1 MRPTRIRE
9 IKMKKTLLVVSA
21 LSVALASQAQI
32 LKPKSELVGIGDP
45 APVMFTCDGKGRMYN
60 YLDTDEK
67 RVKIYDENLD
77 VEKEFDLVLPN
88 METYAVTKY
97 REPLWKNMS
106 QFDKVVD
113 HTVYPDVNHA
123 VYPTAVENMT
133 VDLIRDDMNFL
144 CRNIYNGE
152 PLFGKEAVITETSR
166 TATSVSFDISVN
178 KDSLELSWDYNGK
191 LTGHYYIG
199 QITYSL
205 VDSLALSGDRQQC
218 GKYSGTLKYYGSS
231 LTGAWKEAPEK
242 SDVRSFDVSALVLRY
257 YDMTSPYECSNFYIT
272 QNLFNADKAYEYV
285 VPICQQSVE
294 RTNETDRDGDGEVDQ
309 IVTWYDYACPGFKI
323 MQDNGNVVATVM
335 FDEGYILNRYDRH
348 LSFVHFEN
356 KNYIVAEVMKTGSDD
371 KTESASI
378 FYAIT
383 PGDAASI
390 KAVRTERTGLKATPE
405 LARKNEMVVVDFRGI
420 ENAKLLSV
428 VNGNGQTVMQTP
440 VANGQT
446 SYRLN
451 TSNLPAGL
459 YVVKVDNGKRMT
471 ESCKIVV
478 R

>member
-32 LKPKSELVGIGDP
+32 LKPKSVLGGMSV
-45 APVMFTCDGKGRMYN
+45 PVPVPGMFTCDGKSRMSN
-60 YLDTDEK
+60 YLDFDEK
-67 RVKIYDENLD
+67 NVKVYNEDLE

-88 METYAVTKY
+88 AQTYAVTKY
-97 REPLWKNMS
+97 RELLWKNMP
-106 QFDKVVD
+106 QFDTVLDYAVD
-113 HTVYPDVNHA
+113 PIAIENV
-123 VYPTAVENMT
+123 TADFIRNMS
-133 VDLIRDDMNFL
+133 F
-144 CRNIYNGE
+144 
-152 PLFGKEAVITETSR
+152 FGKASIITETSR
-166 TATSVSFDISVN
+166 TSTSVSFDIGVN
-178 KDSLELSWDYNGK
+178 KDSLECTMEYDGLR
-191 LTGHYYIG
+191 GHYYIG
-199 QITYSL
+199 KITYTLGDTL
-205 VDSLALSGDRQQC
+205 VSSGDRVPC
-218 GKYSGTLKYYGSS
+218 GKYSGTLKYYGPS

-242 SDVRSFDVSALVLRY
+242 SNEQSFEKQPLRMYY
-257 YDMTSPYECSNFYIT
+257 YDMASPYDDGRFLIT

-285 VPICQQSVE
+285 VPICQQSVK
-294 RTNETDRDGDGEVDQ
+294 RTDETDLDGDGEVDQ
-309 IVTWYDYACPGFKI
+309 IVTWYGCTYPGFKI
-323 MQDNGNVVATVM
+323 MQDNGNVIATIM
-335 FDEGYILNRYDRH
+335 LDEGYSLDTYDSD
-348 LSFVHFEN
+348 LIFVHFEN
-356 KNYIVAEVMKTGSDD
+356 KNYLVAGVEKSGSDG
-371 KTESASI
+371 KTERASI

-390 KAVRTERTGLKATPE
+390 KAVRTERTGVKATPE
-405 LARKNEMVVVDFRGI
+405 FARKSEMVVVDFRGI

>member
-1 MRPTRIRE
+1 LRPTRIRE

-32 LKPKSELVGIGDP
+32 LKPESVLGDMRV
-45 APVMFTCDGKGRMYN
+45 PVPVPGMFTCDGKSRMSN
-60 YLDTDEK
+60 YLDHNEK
-67 RVKIYDENLD
+67 NVKVYNEDLE

-88 METYAVTKY
+88 AQSYAVTKY
-97 REPLWKNMS
+97 RELLWKNMP

-113 HTVYPDVNHA
+113 YA
-123 VYPTAVENMT
+123 VDPIAIEKVT
-133 VDLIRDDMNFL
+133 VDLIRDMTEFDEYYGGSL
-144 CRNIYNGE
+144 R
-152 PLFGKEAVITETSR
+152 LFGKEAVITETSR

-178 KDSLELSWDYNGK
+178 KDSLEVSKDYGSGK
-191 LTGHYYIG
+191 LKGHYYIG
-199 QITYSL
+199 QITYTL
-205 VDSLALSGDRQQC
+205 VDSLTLSGDRQQC
-218 GKYSGTLKYYGSS
+218 GKYSGTLKYYGPS
-231 LTGAWKEAPEK
+231 LTGAWKEDPEK
-242 SDVRSFDVSALVLRY
+242 SDERSFEIRPISLYY
-257 YDMTSPYECSNFYIT
+257 YDMASLYDDGHFLIT

-285 VPICQQSVE
+285 VPICQLSVE
-294 RTNETDRDGDGEVDQ
+294 RTTETDSDGDGEPDQ
-309 IVTWYDYACPGFKI
+309 IVTWYGCTYPGFKI
-323 MQDNGNVVATVM
+323 MQDNGNVVATIM
-335 FDEGYILNRYDRH
+335 LDEGYSLNTYD
-348 LSFVHFEN
+348 SDFTFVHFEN
-356 KNYIVAEVMKTGSDD
+356 KNYIVANVQKAGNDG
-371 KTESASI
+371 KTEYASV

-405 LARKNEMVVVDFRGI
+405 FARKNEMVVVDFRGI

-440 VANGQT
+440 VANGQA

>member
-1 MRPTRIRE
+1 
-9 IKMKKTLLVVSA
+9 MKKTLLVVSA

-32 LKPKSELVGIGDP
+32 LKPESVLGNMG
-45 APVMFTCDGKGRMYN
+45 APVPVPGMFTCDGKSRMSN
-60 YLDTDEK
+60 YLDHGEK
-67 RVKIYDENLD
+67 KVKVYNENLD

-88 METYAVTKY
+88 AQSYAVTKS
-97 REPLWKNMS
+97 RELLWKNMPQS
-106 QFDKVVD
+106 DRVVD
-113 HTVYPDVNHA
+113 YVVNPIA
-123 VYPTAVENMT
+123 IEKVTA
-133 VDLIRDDMNFL
+133 DLIRDEMTELNE
-144 CRNIYNGE
+144 YYE
-152 PLFGKEAVITETSR
+152 PRKMFGKEAVITETSR
-166 TATSVSFDISVN
+166 TATAVSFEISVN
-178 KDSLELSWDYNGK
+178 KDSLEVSKDYNGK

-205 VDSLALSGDRQQC
+205 VDSLTLSGDRQQC
-218 GKYSGTLKYYGSS
+218 GKYSGTLKYYGPS
-231 LTGAWKEAPEK
+231 LTGAWKEDPEESNK
-242 SDVRSFDVSALVLRY
+242 YSFEIRPLNLYY
-257 YDMTSPYECSNFYIT
+257 YDMTSSYDDGSFLIT

-285 VPICQQSVE
+285 VPICQLVVE
-294 RTNETDRDGDGEVDQ
+294 RTTETDRDGDGEPDQ
-309 IVTWYDYACPGFKI
+309 IVTWYGRTYPGFKI
-323 MQDNGNVVATVM
+323 MQDNGNVLATIM
-335 FDEGYILNRYDRH
+335 LDEGYSLNTYESDFT
-348 LSFVHFEN
+348 FVHFEN
-356 KNYIVAEVMKTGSDD
+356 KNYIVANVQKTGSDGE
-371 KTESASI
+371 TEYASI

-405 LARKNEMVVVDFRGI
+405 FARKNEMVVVDFRGI

>member
-32 LKPKSELVGIGDP
+32 LKPKSGLGGVGV
-45 APVMFTCDGKGRMYN
+45 PVPGMFTCDGKSRMSN
-60 YLDTDEK
+60 YLDYDEK
-67 RVKIYDENLD
+67 SVKIYDENLD

-88 METYAVTKY
+88 METYSVTKY
-97 REPLWKNMS
+97 RELLWKNMP
-106 QFDKVVD
+106 QFDKLVD
-113 HTVYPDVNHA
+113 FVIDPIAIERV
-123 VYPTAVENMT
+123 TA
-133 VDLIRDDMNFL
+133 DQIRDLRTNDGYYVL
-144 CRNIYNGE
+144 
-152 PLFGKEAVITETSR
+152 LGKEAVITETSR

-178 KDSLELSWDYNGK
+178 KDSLELSTDYNGK

-199 QITYSL
+199 KITYSL
-205 VDSLALSGDRQQC
+205 VDTLLLNGDRQQC
-218 GKYSGTLKYYGSS
+218 GKYSGTLKYYGAS

-242 SDVRSFDVSALVLRY
+242 GDVRRYNVEALNLY
-257 YDMTSPYECSNFYIT
+257 YCDMLSPYDDSHFLIT

-285 VPICQQSVE
+285 APICQQSVE
-294 RTNETDRDGDGEVDQ
+294 RTNETDLDGDGEVDQ
-309 IVTWYDYACPGFKI
+309 IVTWYGCTYPGFKI

-335 FDEGYILNRYDRH
+335 FDDGYILNRYNRYLD
-348 LSFVHFEN
+348 FVHFEN
-356 KNYIVAEVMKTGSDD
+356 KNYIVAGVEKTVGDG
-371 KTESASI
+371 KTENASI
-378 FYAIT
+378 FYAIA

-405 LARKNEMVVVDFRGI
+405 FARKNEMVVVDFSTI

>member
-32 LKPKSELVGIGDP
+32 LKPKSVLGDMSE
-45 APVMFTCDGKGRMYN
+45 PVAVPGMFTCDGRSRMSN
-60 YLDTDEK
+60 YLDYDEK
-67 RVKIYDENLD
+67 NVKVYNEDLE

-88 METYAVTKY
+88 AETYAITKY
-97 REPLWKNMS
+97 RELLWKNMP

-113 HTVYPDVNHA
+113 YAGAPIAIEKV
-123 VYPTAVENMT
+123 T
-133 VDLIRDDMNFL
+133 VDLIRDLAELNE
-144 CRNIYNGE
+144 YYE
-152 PLFGKEAVITETSR
+152 PRKIFGKEAVITETSR

-178 KDSLELSWDYNGK
+178 KDSLEVSKDYNGK

-205 VDSLALSGDRQQC
+205 VDSLTLSGDRQQC
-218 GKYSGTLKYYGSS
+218 GKYSGTLKYYGPS
-231 LTGAWKEAPEK
+231 LTGAWKEDPEK
-242 SDVRSFDVSALVLRY
+242 SNEQSFEIRPLKLYY
-257 YDMTSPYECSNFYIT
+257 YDMTSSYDYGSFLIT

-285 VPICQQSVE
+285 VPICQLSVE
-294 RTNETDRDGDGEVDQ
+294 RTTETDSDGDGEPDL
-309 IVTWYDYACPGFKI
+309 IVTWYGRTYPGFKI
-323 MQDNGNVVATVM
+323 MQDNGNVLATIM
-335 FDEGYILNRYDRH
+335 LDEGYSLNTYESDFT
-348 LSFVHFEN
+348 FVHFEN
-356 KNYIVAEVMKTGSDD
+356 KNYIVANVQKAGSDGE
-371 KTESASI
+371 TEYASI
-378 FYAIT
+378 FYAIA

-405 LARKNEMVVVDFRGI
+405 FARKNEMVVVDFSTI

>member
-32 LKPKSELVGIGDP
+32 LKPESVLGGGMIT
-45 APVMFTCDGKGRMYN
+45 PVPVPGMFTCDGKSRMSN
-60 YLDTDEK
+60 YLDYNEK
-67 RVKIYDENLD
+67 NVKVYNEDLE

-88 METYAVTKY
+88 AQTYAVTKY
-97 REPLWKNMS
+97 RELLWKNMP
-106 QFDKVVD
+106 QFDRVVD
-113 HTVYPDVNHA
+113 YEFNPNAIENV
-123 VYPTAVENMT
+123 TA
-133 VDLIRDDMNFL
+133 DRIRNDMNYL
-144 CRNIYNGE
+144 YGYSGN

-178 KDSLELSWDYNGK
+178 KDSLEVSKDYNGK

-205 VDSLALSGDRQQC
+205 VNSDSLRQQC
-218 GKYSGTLKYYGSS
+218 GKYSGTLKYYGPS

-242 SDVRSFDVSALVLRY
+242 SGEQSFEIRLLKMCY
-257 YDMTSPYECSNFYIT
+257 YDMASLFDESDFLIT

-294 RTNETDRDGDGEVDQ
+294 RTDETDIDGDGEVDQ
-309 IVTWYDYACPGFKI
+309 IVTRYGCAYPGFKI
-323 MQDNGNVVATVM
+323 IQDNGNVLATIM
-335 FDEGYILNRYDRH
+335 FDEGYRFDSYLIGGGQA
-348 LSFVHFEN
+348 LSLVHFEN
-356 KNYIVAEVMKTGSDD
+356 KNYIVANVEKAGSNGE
-371 KTESASI
+371 TERACI

-383 PGDAASI
+383 PGDASSI
-390 KAVRTERTGLKATPE
+390 KAVRTERTGVKATPE
-405 LARKNEMVVVDFRGI
+405 FARKSEMVVVDFRGI

-428 VNGNGQTVMQTP
+428 VNGNGQTVMQAP

>member
-1 MRPTRIRE
+1 MRQTRIRE

-32 LKPKSELVGIGDP
+32 LKPESVLGDMRV
-45 APVMFTCDGKGRMYN
+45 PVPVPGMFTCDGKSRMSN
-60 YLDTDEK
+60 YLDHNEK
-67 RVKIYDENLD
+67 NVKVYNEDLE

-88 METYAVTKY
+88 AQSYAVTKY
-97 REPLWKNMS
+97 RELFRKNMP

-113 HTVYPDVNHA
+113 YA
-123 VYPTAVENMT
+123 VDPIAIEKVT
-133 VDLIRDDMNFL
+133 VDLIRDMTEFDEYYGGSL
-144 CRNIYNGE
+144 R
-152 PLFGKEAVITETSR
+152 LFGKEAVITETSR

-178 KDSLELSWDYNGK
+178 KDSLEVSKDYGSGK
-191 LTGHYYIG
+191 LKGHYYIG
-199 QITYSL
+199 QITYTL
-205 VDSLALSGDRQQC
+205 VDSLTLSGDRQQC
-218 GKYSGTLKYYGSS
+218 GKYSGTLKYYGPS
-231 LTGAWKEAPEK
+231 LTGAWKEDPEK
-242 SDVRSFDVSALVLRY
+242 SDERSFEIRPISLYY
-257 YDMTSPYECSNFYIT
+257 YDMASLYDDGHFLIT

-285 VPICQQSVE
+285 VPICQLSVE
-294 RTNETDRDGDGEVDQ
+294 RTTETDSDGDGEPDQ
-309 IVTWYDYACPGFKI
+309 IVTWYGCTYPGFKI
-323 MQDNGNVVATVM
+323 MQDNGNVVATIM
-335 FDEGYILNRYDRH
+335 LDEGYSLNTYD
-348 LSFVHFEN
+348 SDFTFVHFEN
-356 KNYIVAEVMKTGSDD
+356 KNYIVANVQKAGNDG
-371 KTESASI
+371 KTEFASV

-405 LARKNEMVVVDFRGI
+405 FARKNEMVVVDFRGI

>member
-1 MRPTRIRE
+1 
-9 IKMKKTLLVVSA
+9 MKKTLLVVSA
-21 LSVALASQAQI
+21 LSVALTSQAQI
-32 LKPKSELVGIGDP
+32 LKPESVLGDMRV
-45 APVMFTCDGKGRMYN
+45 PVPVPGMFTCDGKSRMSN
-60 YLDTDEK
+60 YLDHNEK
-67 RVKIYDENLD
+67 NVKVYNEDLE

-88 METYAVTKY
+88 AQSYAVTKY
-97 REPLWKNMS
+97 RELLWKNMP
-106 QFDKVVD
+106 QFDMVVD
-113 HTVYPDVNHA
+113 YA
-123 VYPTAVENMT
+123 VDPVAIENVTA
-133 VDLIRDDMNFL
+133 DQIRDEMNYRYEYENPAGL
-144 CRNIYNGE
+144 RR
-152 PLFGKEAVITETSR
+152 LFGKEAVITETSR

-178 KDSLELSWDYNGK
+178 KDSLVLSTDYNGK
-191 LTGHYYIG
+191 LTGRYYIG
-199 QITYSL
+199 KITYSL
-205 VDSLALSGDRQQC
+205 GDSLMSSGVRVPC
-218 GKYSGTLKYYGSS
+218 GKYSGILKYYGPS
-231 LTGAWKEAPEK
+231 LTGAWKEDPEK
-242 SDVRSFDVSALVLRY
+242 SDERSFEIRPINLYY
-257 YDMTSPYECSNFYIT
+257 YDMASLYDDGHFLIT

-285 VPICQQSVE
+285 VPICQQSVV
-294 RTNETDRDGDGEVDQ
+294 RTEETDLDDDGEADQ
-309 IVTWYDYACPGFKI
+309 MTTWYGCDYPGFKI
-323 MQDNGNVVATVM
+323 MQDNGNVVATIM
-335 FDEGYILNRYDRH
+335 LDEGYSLNTYD
-348 LSFVHFEN
+348 SDFTFVHFEN
-356 KNYIVAEVMKTGSDD
+356 KNYIVANVQKTGSNGE
-371 KTESASI
+371 TEFASI

-405 LARKNEMVVVDFRGI
+405 FARKNEMVVVDFSTI

>member
-32 LKPKSELVGIGDP
+32 LKPKPVLGDMIERVAVP
-45 APVMFTCDGKGRMYN
+45 GMFTCDGKSRMSN
-60 YLDTDEK
+60 YLDYNEK
-67 RVKIYDENLD
+67 NVKVYNEDLE

-88 METYAVTKY
+88 AEAYAITKY
-97 REPLWKNMS
+97 RELLWKNMP

-113 HTVYPDVNHA
+113 YADDPIAIERV
-123 VYPTAVENMT
+123 TA
-133 VDLIRDDMNFL
+133 DQIRDLRTNDGYYVL
-144 CRNIYNGE
+144 
-152 PLFGKEAVITETSR
+152 LGKEAVITETSR

-178 KDSLELSWDYNGK
+178 KDSLELSTDYNGK

-199 QITYSL
+199 KITYSL
-205 VDSLALSGDRQQC
+205 VDTLLLNGDRQQC
-218 GKYSGTLKYYGSS
+218 GKYSGTLKYYGAS

-242 SDVRSFDVSALVLRY
+242 GDVKRYNVEALNLY
-257 YDMTSPYECSNFYIT
+257 YCDMLSPYDDSHFLIT

-285 VPICQQSVE
+285 APICQQSVE
-294 RTNETDRDGDGEVDQ
+294 RTNETDLDGDGEVDQ
-309 IVTWYDYACPGFKI
+309 IVTWYGCTYPGFKI

-335 FDEGYILNRYDRH
+335 FDDGYILNRYNRYLD
-348 LSFVHFEN
+348 FVHFEN
-356 KNYIVAEVMKTGSDD
+356 KNYIVAGVEKTVGDG
-371 KTESASI
+371 KTENASI
-378 FYAIT
+378 FYAIA

-405 LARKNEMVVVDFRGI
+405 FARKNEMVVVDFSTI

>member
-1 MRPTRIRE
+1 
-9 IKMKKTLLVVSA
+9 MKKTLLVVSA

-32 LKPKSELVGIGDP
+32 LKPESVLGDMRV
-45 APVMFTCDGKGRMYN
+45 PVPVPGMFTCDGKSRMSN
-60 YLDTDEK
+60 YLDHNEK
-67 RVKIYDENLD
+67 NVKVYNEDLE

-88 METYAVTKY
+88 AQSYAVTKY
-97 REPLWKNMS
+97 RELLWKNMP

-113 HTVYPDVNHA
+113 YAGAPIAIEKV
-123 VYPTAVENMT
+123 T
-133 VDLIRDDMNFL
+133 VDLIRDLAELNE
-144 CRNIYNGE
+144 YYE
-152 PLFGKEAVITETSR
+152 PRKIFGKEAVITETSR

-178 KDSLELSWDYNGK
+178 KDSLEVSKDYNGK

-205 VDSLALSGDRQQC
+205 VDSLTLSGDRQQC
-218 GKYSGTLKYYGSS
+218 GKYSGTLKYYGPS
-231 LTGAWKEAPEK
+231 LTGAWKEDPEK
-242 SDVRSFDVSALVLRY
+242 SNEQSFEIRPLKLYY
-257 YDMTSPYECSNFYIT
+257 YDMTSSYDYGSFLIT

-285 VPICQQSVE
+285 VPICQLSVE
-294 RTNETDRDGDGEVDQ
+294 RTTETDSDGDGEPDL
-309 IVTWYDYACPGFKI
+309 IVTWYGRTYPGFKI
-323 MQDNGNVVATVM
+323 MQDNGNVLATIM
-335 FDEGYILNRYDRH
+335 LDEGYSLNTYESDFT
-348 LSFVHFEN
+348 FVHFEN
-356 KNYIVAEVMKTGSDD
+356 KNYIVANVQKAGSDGE
-371 KTESASI
+371 TEYASI

-405 LARKNEMVVVDFRGI
+405 FARKNEMVVVDFSTI

>member
-45 APVMFTCDGKGRMYN
+45 APVPGMFTCDGKSRMSN
-60 YLDTDEK
+60 YLDFGEK
-67 RVKIYDENLD
+67 NVRVYNEDLE

-88 METYAVTKY
+88 VERYSVTKY
-97 REPLWKNMS
+97 RELLWKNMP
-106 QFDKVVD
+106 QFDRVVD
-113 HTVYPDVNHA
+113 YYDFNPIENV
-123 VYPTAVENMT
+123 TA
-133 VDLIRDDMNFL
+133 DLIRDGVSYFYGD
-144 CRNIYNGE
+144 
-152 PLFGKEAVITETSR
+152 FGKETVITETSR

-178 KDSLELSWDYNGK
+178 KDLLEVSKDYNGK
-191 LTGHYYIG
+191 LIDHYYIG

-205 VDSLALSGDRQQC
+205 VDSLTF
-218 GKYSGTLKYYGSS
+218 KYSGTLKYYGPS

-242 SDVRSFDVSALVLRY
+242 NNVQSYDVSALDLY
-257 YDMTSPYECSNFYIT
+257 YSDMVSLCDENYFLIT

-294 RTNETDRDGDGEVDQ
+294 RTDEIDSDGDGEVDQ
-309 IVTWYDYACPGFKI
+309 IVTWYGYACPGFKI
-323 MQDNGNVVATVM
+323 MQDNGNVLATIM
-335 FDEGYILNRYDRH
+335 FDEGYRFDSYSIGGGYRV
-348 LSFVHFEN
+348 LSLVHFEN
-356 KNYIVAEVMKTGSDD
+356 KNYIVANVEKTGSDG
-371 KTESASI
+371 KTERASI

-390 KAVRTERTGLKATPE
+390 KAVRTERTGVKATPE
-405 LARKNEMVVVDFRGI
+405 FARKSEMVVVDFRGI

-428 VNGNGQTVMQTP
+428 VNGNGQTVMQAP

>member
-32 LKPKSELVGIGDP
+32 LKPKSELGDMRS
-45 APVMFTCDGKGRMYN
+45 PVPVPGMFTCDGKSRMSK
-60 YLDTDEK
+60 YLGHDEK
-67 RVKIYDENLD
+67 SVKIYDENLD

-88 METYAVTKY
+88 VETYAVTKY
-97 REPLWKNMS
+97 REPLWKNMP

-113 HTVYPDVNHA
+113 FAIDPIAIEDM
-123 VYPTAVENMT
+123 TA
-133 VDLIRDDMNFL
+133 DRIRDLRTNDGYYVL
-144 CRNIYNGE
+144 
-152 PLFGKEAVITETSR
+152 LGKEAVITETSR

-178 KDSLELSWDYNGK
+178 KDSLELSTDYNGK

-199 QITYSL
+199 KITYSL
-205 VDSLALSGDRQQC
+205 VDTLLLNGDRQQF

-231 LTGAWKEAPEK
+231 LTGAWKEDPEESNK
-242 SDVRSFDVSALVLRY
+242 YSFEIRPLYLYY
-257 YDMTSPYECSNFYIT
+257 YDMTSSYDDGSFLIT

-285 VPICQQSVE
+285 VPICQLVVE
-294 RTNETDRDGDGEVDQ
+294 RTTETDRDGDGEPDQ
-309 IVTWYDYACPGFKI
+309 IVTWYGCTYPGFKI
-323 MQDNGNVVATVM
+323 MQDNGNVLATIM
-335 FDEGYILNRYDRH
+335 LDEGYSLNTYESDFT
-348 LSFVHFEN
+348 FVRFEN
-356 KNYIVAEVMKTGSDD
+356 KNYIVANVQKAGSDGE
-371 KTESASI
+371 TEFASI

-405 LARKNEMVVVDFRGI
+405 FARKNEMVVVDFSTI

>member
-32 LKPKSELVGIGDP
+32 LKPESVLGDMRV
-45 APVMFTCDGKGRMYN
+45 PVPVPGMFTCDGKSRMSN
-60 YLDTDEK
+60 YLDYNEK
-67 RVKIYDENLD
+67 NVKVYNEDLE

-88 METYAVTKY
+88 AQSYAVTKY
-97 REPLWKNMS
+97 RELLWKNMP

-113 HTVYPDVNHA
+113 YA
-123 VYPTAVENMT
+123 VDPIAIEKVT
-133 VDLIRDDMNFL
+133 VDLIRDMTEFDEYYGGSL
-144 CRNIYNGE
+144 R
-152 PLFGKEAVITETSR
+152 LFGKEAVITETSR

-178 KDSLELSWDYNGK
+178 KDSLEVSKDYGSGK
-191 LTGHYYIG
+191 LKGHYYIG
-199 QITYSL
+199 QITYTL
-205 VDSLALSGDRQQC
+205 VDSLTLSGDRQQC
-218 GKYSGTLKYYGSS
+218 GKYSGTLKYYGPS
-231 LTGAWKEAPEK
+231 LTGAWKEDPEK
-242 SDVRSFDVSALVLRY
+242 SDERSFEIRPISLYY
-257 YDMTSPYECSNFYIT
+257 YDMASLYDDGHFLIT

-285 VPICQQSVE
+285 VPICQLSVE
-294 RTNETDRDGDGEVDQ
+294 RTTETDSDGDGEPDQ
-309 IVTWYDYACPGFKI
+309 IVTWYGCTYPGFKI
-323 MQDNGNVVATVM
+323 MQDNGNVVATIM
-335 FDEGYILNRYDRH
+335 LDEGYSLNTYD
-348 LSFVHFEN
+348 SDFTFVHFEN
-356 KNYIVAEVMKTGSDD
+356 KNYIVANVQKAGNDG
-371 KTESASI
+371 KTEYASV

-390 KAVRTERTGLKATPE
+390 KAVRTERTGVKATPE
-405 LARKNEMVVVDFRGI
+405 FARKNEMVVVDFRGI

>member
-32 LKPKSELVGIGDP
+32 LKPESVLGDMRV
-45 APVMFTCDGKGRMYN
+45 PVPVPGMFTCDGKSRMSN
-60 YLDTDEK
+60 YLDYDEK
-67 RVKIYDENLD
+67 NVKVYNEDLE

-88 METYAVTKY
+88 AQSYAVTKY
-97 REPLWKNMS
+97 RELLWKNMP

-113 HTVYPDVNHA
+113 YA
-123 VYPTAVENMT
+123 VDPIAIEKVT
-133 VDLIRDDMNFL
+133 VDLIRDMTEFDEYYGGSL
-144 CRNIYNGE
+144 R
-152 PLFGKEAVITETSR
+152 LFGKEAVITETSR

-178 KDSLELSWDYNGK
+178 KDSLEVSKDYGSGK
-191 LTGHYYIG
+191 LKGHYYIG
-199 QITYSL
+199 QITYTL
-205 VDSLALSGDRQQC
+205 VDSLTLSGDRQQC
-218 GKYSGTLKYYGSS
+218 GKYSGTLKYYGPS
-231 LTGAWKEAPEK
+231 LTGAWKEDPEK
-242 SDVRSFDVSALVLRY
+242 SDERSFEIRPISLYY
-257 YDMTSPYECSNFYIT
+257 YDMASLYDDGHFLIT

-285 VPICQQSVE
+285 VPICQLSVE
-294 RTNETDRDGDGEVDQ
+294 STTETDSDGDGEPDQ
-309 IVTWYDYACPGFKI
+309 IVTWYGCTYPGFKI
-323 MQDNGNVVATVM
+323 MQDNGNVVATIM
-335 FDEGYILNRYDRH
+335 LDEGYSLNTYD
-348 LSFVHFEN
+348 SDFTFVHFEN
-356 KNYIVAEVMKTGSDD
+356 KNYIVANVQKAGNDG
-371 KTESASI
+371 KTEYASV

-405 LARKNEMVVVDFRGI
+405 FARKNEMVVVDFRGI

>member
-1 MRPTRIRE
+1 
-9 IKMKKTLLVVSA
+9 MKKTLLVVSA

-32 LKPKSELVGIGDP
+32 LKPESVLGDMRV
-45 APVMFTCDGKGRMYN
+45 PVPVPGMFTCDGKSRMSN
-60 YLDTDEK
+60 YLDHNEK
-67 RVKIYDENLD
+67 NVKVYNEDLE

-88 METYAVTKY
+88 AQSYAVTKY
-97 REPLWKNMS
+97 RELLWKNMP
-106 QFDKVVD
+106 QFDMVVD
-113 HTVYPDVNHA
+113 YAFDPVAIENV
-123 VYPTAVENMT
+123 TA
-133 VDLIRDDMNFL
+133 DQIRDDMNYRYEYPAGL
-144 CRNIYNGE
+144 RR
-152 PLFGKEAVITETSR
+152 LFGKEAVITETSR

-178 KDSLELSWDYNGK
+178 KDSLVLSTDYNGK

-199 QITYSL
+199 KITYSL
-205 VDSLALSGDRQQC
+205 GDSLMSSGVRVPC
-218 GKYSGTLKYYGSS
+218 GKYSGILKYYGPS
-231 LTGAWKEAPEK
+231 LTGAWKEDPEK
-242 SDVRSFDVSALVLRY
+242 SDERSFEIRPINLYY
-257 YDMTSPYECSNFYIT
+257 YDMASLYDDGHFLIT

-285 VPICQQSVE
+285 VPICQQSVV
-294 RTNETDRDGDGEVDQ
+294 RTEETDLDGDGEADQ
-309 IVTWYDYACPGFKI
+309 ITTWYGCDYPGFKI
-323 MQDNGNVVATVM
+323 MQDNGNVVATIM
-335 FDEGYILNRYDRH
+335 LDEGYSLNTYD
-348 LSFVHFEN
+348 SDFTFVHFEN
-356 KNYIVAEVMKTGSDD
+356 KNYIVANVQKAGNDG
-371 KTESASI
+371 KTEYASV

-405 LARKNEMVVVDFRGI
+405 FARKNEMVVVDFRGI

>member
-32 LKPKSELVGIGDP
+32 LKPKSKLDGVGV
-45 APVMFTCDGKGRMYN
+45 PVPGMFTCDGKSRMSD
-60 YLDTDEK
+60 YLDYGEK
-67 RVKIYDENLD
+67 SVETSAKIYDENLD
-77 VEKEFDLVLPN
+77 VEKEFDLVRTN
-88 METYAVTKY
+88 VERYSVTKY
-97 REPLWKNMS
+97 RELLWKNMP
-106 QFDKVVD
+106 QFDRVVD
-113 HTVYPDVNHA
+113 YA
-123 VYPTAVENMT
+123 VYPTAIENVT
-133 VDLIRDDMNFL
+133 ADLIREMPESNEW
-144 CRNIYNGE
+144 YE
-152 PLFGKEAVITETSR
+152 PKIFGKEAVITETSR

-178 KDSLELSWDYNGK
+178 KDSLEVSKDYNGK

-205 VDSLALSGDRQQC
+205 VDSLTLSGDRQQC
-218 GKYSGTLKYYGSS
+218 GKYSGTLKYYGPS

-242 SDVRSFDVSALVLRY
+242 NNVQSYDVSALALGY
-257 YDMTSPYECSNFYIT
+257 CDMVSPYDDSYFLIT

-285 VPICQQSVE
+285 VPVCQQSVE
-294 RTNETDRDGDGEVDQ
+294 STNETDADGDGEVDQ
-309 IVTWYDYACPGFKI
+309 IVTWYGYTCPGFKI
-323 MQDNGNVVATVM
+323 MQDNGNVLATIM
-335 FDEGYILNRYDRH
+335 FDEGYRFNNYSVVGGDRA
-348 LSFVHFEN
+348 LSLVHFEN
-356 KNYIVAEVMKTGSDD
+356 KDYIVAEVEKTGSNGE
-371 KTESASI
+371 TEYASI

-383 PGDAASI
+383 PGDASSI

-405 LARKNEMVVVDFRGI
+405 FARKSEMVVVDFSTI

-428 VNGNGQTVMQTP
+428 VNGNGQTVMQAP

>member
-1 MRPTRIRE
+1 
-9 IKMKKTLLVVSA
+9 MKKTLLVVSA
-21 LSVALASQAQI
+21 LSVALTSQAQI
-32 LKPKSELVGIGDP
+32 LKPESVLGDMRV
-45 APVMFTCDGKGRMYN
+45 PVPVPGMFTCDGKSRMSN
-60 YLDTDEK
+60 YLDHNEK
-67 RVKIYDENLD
+67 NVKIYNEDLE

-88 METYAVTKY
+88 AQSYAVTKY
-97 REPLWKNMS
+97 RELLWKNMP
-106 QFDKVVD
+106 QFDMVVD
-113 HTVYPDVNHA
+113 FVGS
-123 VYPTAVENMT
+123 PTAIENMT
-133 VDLIRDDMNFL
+133 ADQIRDNMNY
-144 CRNIYNGE
+144 IYGYENPDGLRG
-152 PLFGKEAVITETSR
+152 LFGKEAVLTETSR

-178 KDSLELSWDYNGK
+178 KDSLEVSKDYNGK

-205 VDSLALSGDRQQC
+205 VDSLTSSGDRQQC
-218 GKYSGTLKYYGSS
+218 GKYSGTLKYYGPS
-231 LTGAWKEAPEK
+231 LTGAWKEDPEK
-242 SDVRSFDVSALVLRY
+242 SDERSFEIRPINLYY
-257 YDMTSPYECSNFYIT
+257 YDMASLYDDGHFLIT

-285 VPICQQSVE
+285 VPICQLSVE
-294 RTNETDRDGDGEVDQ
+294 RTTETDSDGDGEPDL
-309 IVTWYDYACPGFKI
+309 IVTWYGCTYPGFKI
-323 MQDNGNVVATVM
+323 MQDNGNVVATIM
-335 FDEGYILNRYDRH
+335 LDEGYSLNTYD
-348 LSFVHFEN
+348 SDFTFVHFEN
-356 KNYIVAEVMKTGSDD
+356 KNYIVANVEKAGSDG
-371 KTESASI
+371 KTEYASI

-405 LARKNEMVVVDFRGI
+405 LARKNEMVVVDFSTI

>member
-32 LKPKSELVGIGDP
+32 LKPKSGLGGVGV
-45 APVMFTCDGKGRMYN
+45 PVPGMFTCDGKSRMSN
-60 YLDTDEK
+60 YLDYDEK
-67 RVKIYDENLD
+67 SVKIYDENLD

-88 METYAVTKY
+88 METYSVTKY
-97 REPLWKNMS
+97 RELLWKNMP

-113 HTVYPDVNHA
+113 FVIDPIAIERV
-123 VYPTAVENMT
+123 TA
-133 VDLIRDDMNFL
+133 DQIRDLRTNDGYYVL
-144 CRNIYNGE
+144 
-152 PLFGKEAVITETSR
+152 LGKEAVITETSR

-178 KDSLELSWDYNGK
+178 KDSLELSTDYNGK

-199 QITYSL
+199 KITYSL
-205 VDSLALSGDRQQC
+205 VDTLLLNGDRQQC
-218 GKYSGTLKYYGSS
+218 GKYSGTLKYYGAS

-242 SDVRSFDVSALVLRY
+242 GDVKRYNVEALNLY
-257 YDMTSPYECSNFYIT
+257 YCDMLSPYDDSHFLIT

-285 VPICQQSVE
+285 APICQQSVE
-294 RTNETDRDGDGEVDQ
+294 RTNETDLDGDGEVDQ
-309 IVTWYDYACPGFKI
+309 IVTWYGCTYPGFKI

-335 FDEGYILNRYDRH
+335 FDDGYILNRYNRYLD
-348 LSFVHFEN
+348 FVHFEN
-356 KNYIVAEVMKTGSDD
+356 KNYIVAGVEKTVGDG
-371 KTESASI
+371 KTENASI
-378 FYAIT
+378 FYAIA

-405 LARKNEMVVVDFRGI
+405 FARKNEMVVVDFRGI

-428 VNGNGQTVMQTP
+428 VNGNGQTVMQVP

>member
-1 MRPTRIRE
+1 
-9 IKMKKTLLVVSA
+9 MKKTLLVVSA

-45 APVMFTCDGKGRMYN
+45 VPVMFTCDGKGRMYN
-60 YLDTDEK
+60 YLDTGEK
-67 RVKIYDENLD
+67 SVKIYDENLD
-77 VEKEFDLVLPN
+77 VEKEFDLVLPKA
-88 METYAVTKY
+88 ETYTVTKY
-97 REPLWKNMS
+97 RELLWKNMP
-106 QFDKVVD
+106 QLDKVVD
-113 HTVYPDVNHA
+113 DA
-123 VYPTAVENMT
+123 GYPTAIENMT
-133 VDLIRDDMNFL
+133 ADLIREMYELNE
-144 CRNIYNGE
+144 YNE
-152 PLFGKEAVITETSR
+152 PRRLFGKEAVITETSR

-178 KDSLELSWDYNGK
+178 KDSLEVSRDYNGK

-205 VDSLALSGDRQQC
+205 VDSLTSSGYRQQS
-218 GKYSGTLKYYGSS
+218 GKYSGTLKYYGPS

-242 SDVRSFDVSALVLRY
+242 SDVYSFDVSALVSS
-257 YDMTSPYECSNFYIT
+257 YDDMVSHYDCNNFYIT

-294 RTNETDRDGDGEVDQ
+294 RTVETDLDGDGEVDQ
-309 IVTWYDYACPGFKI
+309 IDTRYGCVYPGFKI
-323 MQDNGNVVATVM
+323 MQDNGNVLATVM
-335 FDEGYILNRYDRH
+335 FDEGYSFSGYND

-356 KNYIVAEVMKTGSDD
+356 KNYIVAGVKKTVGDGE
-371 KTESASI
+371 TEYASI

>member
-32 LKPKSELVGIGDP
+32 LKPKSGLGGVGV
-45 APVMFTCDGKGRMYN
+45 PVPGMFTCDGKSRMSN
-60 YLDTDEK
+60 YLDYDEK
-67 RVKIYDENLD
+67 SVKIYDENLD

-88 METYAVTKY
+88 METYSVTKY
-97 REPLWKNMS
+97 RELLWKNMP

-113 HTVYPDVNHA
+113 FVIDPIAIERV
-123 VYPTAVENMT
+123 TA
-133 VDLIRDDMNFL
+133 DQIRDLRTNDGYYVL
-144 CRNIYNGE
+144 
-152 PLFGKEAVITETSR
+152 LGKEAVITETSR

-178 KDSLELSWDYNGK
+178 KDSLELSTDYNGK

-199 QITYSL
+199 KITYSL
-205 VDSLALSGDRQQC
+205 VDTLLLNGDRQQC
-218 GKYSGTLKYYGSS
+218 GKYSGTLKYYGAS

-242 SDVRSFDVSALVLRY
+242 GDVKRYNVEALNLY
-257 YDMTSPYECSNFYIT
+257 YCDMLSPYDDSRFLIT

-285 VPICQQSVE
+285 APICQQSVE
-294 RTNETDRDGDGEVDQ
+294 RTEESDLDGDGEVDQ
-309 IVTWYDYACPGFKI
+309 IVTWYGCTYPGFKI

-335 FDEGYILNRYDRH
+335 FDDGYILNRYNRYLD
-348 LSFVHFEN
+348 FVHFEN
-356 KNYIVAEVMKTGSDD
+356 KNYIVAGVEKTVGDG
-371 KTESASI
+371 KTENASI
-378 FYAIT
+378 FYAIA

-405 LARKNEMVVVDFRGI
+405 FARKNEMVVVDFRGI

>member
-1 MRPTRIRE
+1 
-9 IKMKKTLLVVSA
+9 MKKTLLVVSA

-32 LKPKSELVGIGDP
+32 LKPESVLGDMRV
-45 APVMFTCDGKGRMYN
+45 PVPVPGMFTCDGKSRMSN
-60 YLDTDEK
+60 YLHYNEK
-67 RVKIYDENLD
+67 NVKVYNEDLE

-88 METYAVTKY
+88 AQSYAVTKY
-97 REPLWKNMS
+97 RELSWKNMP
-106 QFDKVVD
+106 QFDLVVD
-113 HTVYPDVNHA
+113 YEVNPYA
-123 VYPTAVENMT
+123 IEDATA
-133 VDLIRDDMNFL
+133 DRIRNDMNYL
-144 CRNIYNGE
+144 YGYSGN

-178 KDSLELSWDYNGK
+178 KDSLIVSTDYNGK

-205 VDSLALSGDRQQC
+205 VNSDSLRQQC
-218 GKYSGTLKYYGSS
+218 GKYSGTLKYYGPS
-231 LTGAWKEAPEK
+231 LTGAWKEDPEK
-242 SDVRSFDVSALVLRY
+242 SDERSFEIRPINLYY
-257 YDMTSPYECSNFYIT
+257 YDMASLYDDGHFLIT

-285 VPICQQSVE
+285 VPICQQSVV
-294 RTNETDRDGDGEVDQ
+294 RTEETDLDGDGEADQ
-309 IVTWYDYACPGFKI
+309 ITTWYGCDYPGFKI
-323 MQDNGNVVATVM
+323 MQDNGNVVATIM
-335 FDEGYILNRYDRH
+335 LDEGYSLNTYDRDFT
-348 LSFVHFEN
+348 FVHFEN
-356 KNYIVAEVMKTGSDD
+356 KNYIVANVQKAGNDG
-371 KTESASI
+371 KTEYASV

-405 LARKNEMVVVDFRGI
+405 LARKNEMVVVDFSTI

>member
-32 LKPKSELVGIGDP
+32 LKPESVLGDMRV
-45 APVMFTCDGKGRMYN
+45 PVPVPGMFTCDGKSRMSN
-60 YLDTDEK
+60 YLDHNEK
-67 RVKIYDENLD
+67 NVKVYNEDLE
-77 VEKEFDLVLPN
+77 VEKDFDLVLPN
-88 METYAVTKY
+88 AQSYAVTKY
-97 REPLWKNMS
+97 RELLWKNMP

-113 HTVYPDVNHA
+113 YA
-123 VYPTAVENMT
+123 VDPIAIEKVT
-133 VDLIRDDMNFL
+133 VDLIRDMTEFDEYYGGSL
-144 CRNIYNGE
+144 R
-152 PLFGKEAVITETSR
+152 LFGKEAVITETSR

-178 KDSLELSWDYNGK
+178 KDSLEVSKDYGSGK
-191 LTGHYYIG
+191 LKGHYYIG
-199 QITYSL
+199 QITYTL
-205 VDSLALSGDRQQC
+205 VDSLTLSGDRQQC
-218 GKYSGTLKYYGSS
+218 GKYSGTLKYYGPS
-231 LTGAWKEAPEK
+231 LTGAWKEDPEK
-242 SDVRSFDVSALVLRY
+242 SDERSFEIRPISLYY
-257 YDMTSPYECSNFYIT
+257 YDMASLYDDGHFLIT

-285 VPICQQSVE
+285 VPICQLSVE
-294 RTNETDRDGDGEVDQ
+294 RTTETDSDGDGEPDQ
-309 IVTWYDYACPGFKI
+309 IVTWYGCTYPGFKI
-323 MQDNGNVVATVM
+323 MQDNGNVVATIM
-335 FDEGYILNRYDRH
+335 LDEGYSLNTYD
-348 LSFVHFEN
+348 SDFTFVHFEN
-356 KNYIVAEVMKTGSDD
+356 KNYIVANVQKAGNDG
-371 KTESASI
+371 KTEYASV

-405 LARKNEMVVVDFRGI
+405 FARKNEMVVVDFRGI

-428 VNGNGQTVMQTP
+428 VNGNGQTVMQTS

>member
-1 MRPTRIRE
+1 MCPTRIRE

-32 LKPKSELVGIGDP
+32 LKPKSVLGDMKV
-45 APVMFTCDGKGRMYN
+45 PVSVPGMFTCDGKSRMSN
-60 YLDTDEK
+60 YLDYDEK
-67 RVKIYDENLD
+67 NVKVYNEDLE

-88 METYAVTKY
+88 AQSYAVTKY
-97 REPLWKNMS
+97 RELLWKNMP

-113 HTVYPDVNHA
+113 YAGAPIAIEKV
-123 VYPTAVENMT
+123 T
-133 VDLIRDDMNFL
+133 VDLIRDLAELNE
-144 CRNIYNGE
+144 YYE
-152 PLFGKEAVITETSR
+152 PRKIFGKEAVITETSR

-178 KDSLELSWDYNGK
+178 KDSLEVSKDYNGK

-205 VDSLALSGDRQQC
+205 VDSLTLSGDRQQC
-218 GKYSGTLKYYGSS
+218 GKYSGTLKYYGPS
-231 LTGAWKEAPEK
+231 LTGAWKEDPEK
-242 SDVRSFDVSALVLRY
+242 SDERSFEIRPINLYY
-257 YDMTSPYECSNFYIT
+257 YDMASLYDEDYFLIT

-285 VPICQQSVE
+285 VPICQLSVE
-294 RTNETDRDGDGEVDQ
+294 RTVETDLDGDGEVDQ
-309 IVTWYDYACPGFKI
+309 ITTWYGCDYPGFKI
-323 MQDNGNVVATVM
+323 MQDNGNVVATIM
-335 FDEGYILNRYDRH
+335 FDEGYRFNSYSMGTDQA
-348 LSFVHFEN
+348 LSLVHFEN
-356 KNYIVAEVMKTGSDD
+356 KDYIVAEVEKTGSDG

-383 PGDAASI
+383 PGDASSI

-405 LARKNEMVVVDFRGI
+405 FARKNEMVVVDFSTI

>member
-32 LKPKSELVGIGDP
+32 LKPKSELGDMRS
-45 APVMFTCDGKGRMYN
+45 PVPVPGMFTCDGKSRMSN
-60 YLDTDEK
+60 YLDHGEK
-67 RVKIYDENLD
+67 SVKIYDENLD

-88 METYAVTKY
+88 VETYAVTKY
-97 REPLWKNMS
+97 REPLWKNMP

-113 HTVYPDVNHA
+113 FAIDPIAIEDM
-123 VYPTAVENMT
+123 TA
-133 VDLIRDDMNFL
+133 DRIRDLRTNDGYYVL
-144 CRNIYNGE
+144 
-152 PLFGKEAVITETSR
+152 LGKEAVITETSR

-178 KDSLELSWDYNGK
+178 KDSLELSTDYNGK

-199 QITYSL
+199 KITYSL
-205 VDSLALSGDRQQC
+205 VDTLLLNGDRQQF

-242 SDVRSFDVSALVLRY
+242 SDVRSFDVEALDLMY
-257 YDMTSPYECSNFYIT
+257 SDMVSPCEESYFLIT

-294 RTNETDRDGDGEVDQ
+294 RTDETDLDGDGEVDQ
-309 IVTWYDYACPGFKI
+309 IVTWYGYACPGFKI

-335 FDEGYILNRYDRH
+335 FDEGYILNRYDRY
-348 LSFVHFEN
+348 LNFVHFEN
-356 KNYIVAEVMKTGSDD
+356 KNYIVANVQKTGSDGE
-371 KTESASI
+371 TEYASI
-378 FYAIT
+378 FYAIA

-405 LARKNEMVVVDFRGI
+405 FARKNEMVVVDFRGI

>member
-21 LSVALASQAQI
+21 LSVALTSQAQI
-32 LKPKSELVGIGDP
+32 LKPESVLGDMRV
-45 APVMFTCDGKGRMYN
+45 PVPVPGMFTCDGKSRMSN
-60 YLDTDEK
+60 YLDHDEK
-67 RVKIYDENLD
+67 NVKIYNEDLE

-88 METYAVTKY
+88 AQSYAVTKY
-97 REPLWKNMS
+97 RELLWKNMP
-106 QFDKVVD
+106 QFDMVVD
-113 HTVYPDVNHA
+113 FVGS
-123 VYPTAVENMT
+123 PTAIENMT
-133 VDLIRDDMNFL
+133 ADQIRDNMNY
-144 CRNIYNGE
+144 IYGYENPDGLRG
-152 PLFGKEAVITETSR
+152 LFGKEAVLTETSR

-178 KDSLELSWDYNGK
+178 KDSLEVSKDYNGK

-205 VDSLALSGDRQQC
+205 VDSLTSSGDRQQC
-218 GKYSGTLKYYGSS
+218 GKYSGTLKYYGPS
-231 LTGAWKEAPEK
+231 LTGAWKEDPEK
-242 SDVRSFDVSALVLRY
+242 SDERSFEIRPINLYY
-257 YDMTSPYECSNFYIT
+257 YDMASLYDDGHFLIT

-285 VPICQQSVE
+285 VPICQLSVE
-294 RTNETDRDGDGEVDQ
+294 RTTETDSDGDGEPDL
-309 IVTWYDYACPGFKI
+309 IVTWYGCTYPGFKI
-323 MQDNGNVVATVM
+323 MQDNGNVVATIM
-335 FDEGYILNRYDRH
+335 LDEGYSLNTYD
-348 LSFVHFEN
+348 SDFTFVHFEN
-356 KNYIVAEVMKTGSDD
+356 KNYIVANVEKAGSDG
-371 KTESASI
+371 KTEYASI

-405 LARKNEMVVVDFRGI
+405 LARKNEMVVVDFSTI

>member
-1 MRPTRIRE
+1 M
-9 IKMKKTLLVVSA
+9 S
-21 LSVALASQAQI
+21 
-32 LKPKSELVGIGDP
+32 
-45 APVMFTCDGKGRMYN
+45 N
-60 YLDTDEK
+60 YLDHNEK
-67 RVKIYDENLD
+67 NVKVYNENLE

-88 METYAVTKY
+88 AQSYAVTKY
-97 REPLWKNMS
+97 RELLWKNMP
-106 QFDKVVD
+106 QFDMVVD
-113 HTVYPDVNHA
+113 YAFDPVAIENV
-123 VYPTAVENMT
+123 TA
-133 VDLIRDDMNFL
+133 DQIRDDMNYRYEYENPAGL
-144 CRNIYNGE
+144 RR
-152 PLFGKEAVITETSR
+152 LFGKEAVITETSR

-178 KDSLELSWDYNGK
+178 KDSLVLSTDYNGK

-199 QITYSL
+199 KITYSL
-205 VDSLALSGDRQQC
+205 GDSLMSSGVRVPC
-218 GKYSGTLKYYGSS
+218 GKYSGILKYYGPS
-231 LTGAWKEAPEK
+231 LTGAWKEDPEK
-242 SDVRSFDVSALVLRY
+242 SDERSFEIRPINLYY
-257 YDMTSPYECSNFYIT
+257 YDMASLYDDGHFLIT

-285 VPICQQSVE
+285 VPICQLSVE
-294 RTNETDRDGDGEVDQ
+294 STAETDLDGDGEPDQ
-309 IVTWYDYACPGFKI
+309 IVTWYGCTYPGFKI
-323 MQDNGNVVATVM
+323 MQDNGNVVATIM
-335 FDEGYILNRYDRH
+335 LDEGYSLNKYD
-348 LSFVHFEN
+348 SDFTFVHFEN
-356 KNYIVAEVMKTGSDD
+356 KNYIVANVQKAGNDG
-371 KTESASI
+371 KTEYASV

>member
-32 LKPKSELVGIGDP
+32 LKPESVLGDMRV
-45 APVMFTCDGKGRMYN
+45 PVPVPGMFTCDGKSRMSN
-60 YLDTDEK
+60 YLDHNEK
-67 RVKIYDENLD
+67 NVKVYNEDLE

-88 METYAVTKY
+88 AQSYAVTKY
-97 REPLWKNMS
+97 RELLWKNMP

-113 HTVYPDVNHA
+113 YA
-123 VYPTAVENMT
+123 VDPIAIEKVT
-133 VDLIRDDMNFL
+133 VDLIRDMTEFDEYYGGSL
-144 CRNIYNGE
+144 R
-152 PLFGKEAVITETSR
+152 LFGKEAVITETSR

-178 KDSLELSWDYNGK
+178 KDSLEVSKDYGSGK
-191 LTGHYYIG
+191 LKGHYYIG
-199 QITYSL
+199 QITYTL
-205 VDSLALSGDRQQC
+205 VDSLTLSGDRQQC
-218 GKYSGTLKYYGSS
+218 GKYSGTLKYYGPS
-231 LTGAWKEAPEK
+231 LTGAWKEDPEK
-242 SDVRSFDVSALVLRY
+242 SDERSFEIRPISLYY
-257 YDMTSPYECSNFYIT
+257 YDMASLYDDGHFLIT

-285 VPICQQSVE
+285 VPICQLSVE
-294 RTNETDRDGDGEVDQ
+294 RTTETDSDGDGEPDQ
-309 IVTWYDYACPGFKI
+309 IVTWYGCTYPGFKI
-323 MQDNGNVVATVM
+323 MQDNGNVVATIM
-335 FDEGYILNRYDRH
+335 LDEGYSLNTYD
-348 LSFVHFEN
+348 SDFTFVHFEN
-356 KNYIVAEVMKTGSDD
+356 KNYIVANVQKAGNDG
-371 KTESASI
+371 KTEFASV

-405 LARKNEMVVVDFRGI
+405 FARKNEMVVVDFSTI

>member
-32 LKPKSELVGIGDP
+32 LKPESVLGGMRV
-45 APVMFTCDGKGRMYN
+45 PVPVPGMFTCDGKSRMSN
-60 YLDTDEK
+60 YLDYNEK
-67 RVKIYDENLD
+67 NVKVYNEDLE

-88 METYAVTKY
+88 AQSYAVTKY
-97 REPLWKNMS
+97 RELLWKNMP
-106 QFDKVVD
+106 QFDMVVD
-113 HTVYPDVNHA
+113 YA
-123 VYPTAVENMT
+123 VDPVAIENVTA
-133 VDLIRDDMNFL
+133 DQIRDDMNYRYEYENPAGL
-144 CRNIYNGE
+144 RR
-152 PLFGKEAVITETSR
+152 LFGKEAVITETSR

-178 KDSLELSWDYNGK
+178 KDSLVLSTDYNGK

-199 QITYSL
+199 KITYSL
-205 VDSLALSGDRQQC
+205 GDSLMSSGVRVPC
-218 GKYSGTLKYYGSS
+218 GKYSGILKYYGPS
-231 LTGAWKEAPEK
+231 LTGAWKEDPEK
-242 SDVRSFDVSALVLRY
+242 SDERSFEIRPINLYY
-257 YDMTSPYECSNFYIT
+257 YDMASLYDDGHFLIT

-285 VPICQQSVE
+285 VPICQQSVV
-294 RTNETDRDGDGEVDQ
+294 RTEETDLDGDGEADQ
-309 IVTWYDYACPGFKI
+309 ITTLYGCDYPGFKI
-323 MQDNGNVVATVM
+323 MQDNGNVVATIM
-335 FDEGYILNRYDRH
+335 LDEGYSLNTYD
-348 LSFVHFEN
+348 SDFTFVHFEN
-356 KNYIVAEVMKTGSDD
+356 KNYIVANVQKAGSDGE
-371 KTESASI
+371 TEYASI

-405 LARKNEMVVVDFRGI
+405 FARKNEMVVVDFRGI

>member
-32 LKPKSELVGIGDP
+32 LKPESVLGDMSV
-45 APVMFTCDGKGRMYN
+45 PVPVPGMFTCDGKSRMSNHLDYN
-60 YLDTDEK
+60 EK
-67 RVKIYDENLD
+67 NVKVYNENLD

-88 METYAVTKY
+88 AQSYAVTKY
-97 REPLWKNMS
+97 RELLWKNMP
-106 QFDKVVD
+106 QFDMVVD
-113 HTVYPDVNHA
+113 YAFDPVAIENV
-123 VYPTAVENMT
+123 TA
-133 VDLIRDDMNFL
+133 DQIRDDMNYRYEYENPAGL
-144 CRNIYNGE
+144 RR
-152 PLFGKEAVITETSR
+152 LFGKEAVITETSR

-178 KDSLELSWDYNGK
+178 KDSLVLSTDYNGK

-199 QITYSL
+199 KITYSL
-205 VDSLALSGDRQQC
+205 GDSLMSSGVRVPC
-218 GKYSGTLKYYGSS
+218 GKYSGILKYYGPS
-231 LTGAWKEAPEK
+231 LTGAWKEDPEK
-242 SDVRSFDVSALVLRY
+242 SDERSFEIRPINLYY
-257 YDMTSPYECSNFYIT
+257 YDMASLYDDGHFLIT

-285 VPICQQSVE
+285 VPICQQSVV
-294 RTNETDRDGDGEVDQ
+294 RTEETDLDGDGEADQ
-309 IVTWYDYACPGFKI
+309 ITTWYGCDYPGFKI
-323 MQDNGNVVATVM
+323 MQDNGNVVATIM
-335 FDEGYILNRYDRH
+335 LDEGYSLNTYD
-348 LSFVHFEN
+348 SDFTFVHFEN
-356 KNYIVAEVMKTGSDD
+356 KNYIVANVQKAGSNGE
-371 KTESASI
+371 TEYASI

-405 LARKNEMVVVDFRGI
+405 FARKNEMVVVDFRGI

-428 VNGNGQTVMQTP
+428 VNGNGQTVMQVP

>member
-1 MRPTRIRE
+1 
-9 IKMKKTLLVVSA
+9 MKKTLLVVSA

-32 LKPKSELVGIGDP
+32 LKPESVLGDMRV
-45 APVMFTCDGKGRMYN
+45 PVPVPGMFTCDGKSRMSN
-60 YLDTDEK
+60 YLDHNEK
-67 RVKIYDENLD
+67 NVKVYNEDLE

-88 METYAVTKY
+88 AQSYAVTKY
-97 REPLWKNMS
+97 RELLWKNMP

-113 HTVYPDVNHA
+113 YA
-123 VYPTAVENMT
+123 VDPIAIEKVT
-133 VDLIRDDMNFL
+133 VDLIRDMAEFDEYYGGSL
-144 CRNIYNGE
+144 R
-152 PLFGKEAVITETSR
+152 LFGKEAVITETSR

-178 KDSLELSWDYNGK
+178 KDSLEVSKDYGSGK
-191 LTGHYYIG
+191 LKGHYYIG
-199 QITYSL
+199 QITYTL
-205 VDSLALSGDRQQC
+205 VDSLTLSGDRQQC
-218 GKYSGTLKYYGSS
+218 GKYSGTLKYYGPS
-231 LTGAWKEAPEK
+231 LTGAWKEDPEK
-242 SDVRSFDVSALVLRY
+242 SDERSFEIRPISLHY
-257 YDMTSPYECSNFYIT
+257 YDMASLYDDGHFLIT

-285 VPICQQSVE
+285 VPICQLSVE
-294 RTNETDRDGDGEVDQ
+294 RTTETDSDGDGEPDQ
-309 IVTWYDYACPGFKI
+309 IVTWYDCTYPGFKI
-323 MQDNGNVVATVM
+323 MQDNGNVVATIM
-335 FDEGYILNRYDRH
+335 LDEGYSLNTYD
-348 LSFVHFEN
+348 SDFTFVHFEN
-356 KNYIVAEVMKTGSDD
+356 KNYIVANVQKAGNDG
-371 KTESASI
+371 KTEYASV

-405 LARKNEMVVVDFRGI
+405 FARKNEMVVVDFRGI

>member
-1 MRPTRIRE
+1 
-9 IKMKKTLLVVSA
+9 MKKTLLVVSA

-32 LKPKSELVGIGDP
+32 LKPESVLGDMRV
-45 APVMFTCDGKGRMYN
+45 PVPVPGMFTCDGKSRMSN
-60 YLDTDEK
+60 YLDYNEK
-67 RVKIYDENLD
+67 NVKVYNENLE

-88 METYAVTKY
+88 AQSYAVTKY
-97 REPLWKNMS
+97 RELLWKNMP

-113 HTVYPDVNHA
+113 YA
-123 VYPTAVENMT
+123 VDPIAIEKVT
-133 VDLIRDDMNFL
+133 VDLIRDMTEFDEYYGGSL
-144 CRNIYNGE
+144 R
-152 PLFGKEAVITETSR
+152 LFGKEAVITETSR

-178 KDSLELSWDYNGK
+178 KDSLEVSKDYGSGK
-191 LTGHYYIG
+191 LKGHYYIG
-199 QITYSL
+199 QITYTL
-205 VDSLALSGDRQQC
+205 VDSLTLSGDRQQC
-218 GKYSGTLKYYGSS
+218 GKYSGTLKYYGPS
-231 LTGAWKEAPEK
+231 LTGAWKEDPEK
-242 SDVRSFDVSALVLRY
+242 SDERSFEIRPISLYY
-257 YDMTSPYECSNFYIT
+257 YDMASLYDDGHFLIT

-285 VPICQQSVE
+285 VPICQLSVE
-294 RTNETDRDGDGEVDQ
+294 RTTETDSDGDGEPDQ
-309 IVTWYDYACPGFKI
+309 IVTWYGCTYPGFKI
-323 MQDNGNVVATVM
+323 MQDNGNVVATIM
-335 FDEGYILNRYDRH
+335 LDEGYSLNTYD
-348 LSFVHFEN
+348 SDFTFVHFEN
-356 KNYIVAEVMKTGSDD
+356 KNYIVANVQKAGNDG
-371 KTESASI
+371 KTEYASV

-405 LARKNEMVVVDFRGI
+405 FARKNEMVVVDFRGI

>member
-1 MRPTRIRE
+1 
-9 IKMKKTLLVVSA
+9 MKKTLLVVSA

-32 LKPKSELVGIGDP
+32 LKPKSGLGGVGV
-45 APVMFTCDGKGRMYN
+45 PVPGMFTCDGKSRMSN
-60 YLDTDEK
+60 YLDYDEK
-67 RVKIYDENLD
+67 SVKIYDENLD

-88 METYAVTKY
+88 METYSVTKY
-97 REPLWKNMS
+97 RELLWKNMP

-113 HTVYPDVNHA
+113 FVIDPIAIERV
-123 VYPTAVENMT
+123 TA
-133 VDLIRDDMNFL
+133 DQIRDLRTNDGYYVL
-144 CRNIYNGE
+144 
-152 PLFGKEAVITETSR
+152 LGKEAVITETSR

-178 KDSLELSWDYNGK
+178 KDSLELSTDYNGK

-199 QITYSL
+199 KITYSL
-205 VDSLALSGDRQQC
+205 VDTLLLNGDRQQC
-218 GKYSGTLKYYGSS
+218 GKYSGTLKYYGAS

-242 SDVRSFDVSALVLRY
+242 GDVKRYNVEALNLY
-257 YDMTSPYECSNFYIT
+257 YCDMLSPYDDSHFLIT

-285 VPICQQSVE
+285 APICQQSVE
-294 RTNETDRDGDGEVDQ
+294 RTNETDLDGDGEVDQ
-309 IVTWYDYACPGFKI
+309 IVTWYGCTYPGFKI

-335 FDEGYILNRYDRH
+335 FDDGYILNRYNRYLD
-348 LSFVHFEN
+348 FVHFEN
-356 KNYIVAEVMKTGSDD
+356 KNYIVAEVMKTGSDG
-371 KTESASI
+371 KTEEASI

-405 LARKNEMVVVDFRGI
+405 FARKNEMVVVDFRGI

>member
-32 LKPKSELVGIGDP
+32 LKPKSELGGTGV
-45 APVMFTCDGKGRMYN
+45 PVPGSFTCDGKGRMSN
-60 YLDTDEK
+60 LLDFGEK
-67 RVKIYDENLD
+67 SVKIYDENLD

-88 METYAVTKY
+88 VEYCTVIKK
-97 REPLWKNMS
+97 RELLWKNMP

-113 HTVYPDVNHA
+113 YEVNPIA
-123 VYPTAVENMT
+123 IENVTA
-133 VDLIRDDMNFL
+133 DLIRDEMTEFNE
-144 CRNIYNGE
+144 YYE
-152 PLFGKEAVITETSR
+152 PQKIFGKEAVITETSR

-178 KDSLELSWDYNGK
+178 KDSLELRMKDGK
-191 LTGHYYIG
+191 LAGHYYTG
-199 QITYSL
+199 KITYTL
-205 VDSLALSGDRQQC
+205 VESDALTLSGNRQKV
-218 GKYSGTLKYYGSS
+218 GNFSGILKYYGAS
-231 LTGAWKEAPEK
+231 LTGAWKEAEK
-242 SDVRSFDVSALVLRY
+242 SDVENFDVGVSNLY
-257 YDMTSPYECSNFYIT
+257 YHDMVSPYDDAYFFIT
-272 QNLFNADKAYEYV
+272 QNLFNTDKAYEYV
-285 VPICQQSVE
+285 VPICQAVAYTSE
-294 RTNETDRDGDGEVDQ
+294 CDNDGDGDVDQ
-309 IVTWYDYACPGFKI
+309 IETCYGDVTYPGFKI
-323 MQDNGNVVATVM
+323 MQDNGNVVATIM
-335 FDEGYILNRYDRH
+335 LDDGYSLNPSYGRY

-356 KNYIVAEVMKTGSDD
+356 KNYIVANVRKAGSNGE
-371 KTESASI
+371 TEYASI

-383 PGDAASI
+383 PGDASSI
-390 KAVRTERTGLKATPE
+390 KAVRTERTGVKATPE
-405 LARKNEMVVVDFRGI
+405 FARKSEMVVVDFRGI

-428 VNGNGQTVMQTP
+428 VNGNGQTVMQAP

>member
-1 MRPTRIRE
+1 
-9 IKMKKTLLVVSA
+9 MKKTLLVVSA

-32 LKPKSELVGIGDP
+32 LKPKSELGDMRS
-45 APVMFTCDGKGRMYN
+45 PVPVPGMFTCDGKSRMSN
-60 YLDTDEK
+60 YLDHGEK
-67 RVKIYDENLD
+67 SVKIYDENLD
-77 VEKEFDLVLPN
+77 VEKEFDLALPN
-88 METYAVTKY
+88 AQSYAVTKY
-97 REPLWKNMS
+97 RELLWKNMP

-113 HTVYPDVNHA
+113 YAGAPIAIEKV
-123 VYPTAVENMT
+123 T
-133 VDLIRDDMNFL
+133 VDLIRDLAELNE
-144 CRNIYNGE
+144 YYE
-152 PLFGKEAVITETSR
+152 PRKIFGKEAVITETSR

-178 KDSLELSWDYNGK
+178 KDSLEVSKDYNGK

-205 VDSLALSGDRQQC
+205 VDSLTLSGDRQQC
-218 GKYSGTLKYYGSS
+218 GKYSGTLKYYGPS
-231 LTGAWKEAPEK
+231 LTGAWKEDPEK
-242 SDVRSFDVSALVLRY
+242 SNEQSFEIRPLKLYY
-257 YDMTSPYECSNFYIT
+257 YDMTSSYDYGSFLIT

-285 VPICQQSVE
+285 VPICQLSVE
-294 RTNETDRDGDGEVDQ
+294 RTTETDSDGDGEPDL
-309 IVTWYDYACPGFKI
+309 IVTWYGRTYPGFKI
-323 MQDNGNVVATVM
+323 MQDNGNVLATIM
-335 FDEGYILNRYDRH
+335 LDEGYSLNTYESDFT
-348 LSFVHFEN
+348 FVHFEN
-356 KNYIVAEVMKTGSDD
+356 KNYIVANVQKAGSDGE
-371 KTESASI
+371 TEYASI

-405 LARKNEMVVVDFRGI
+405 FARKNEMVVVDFSTI

>member
-32 LKPKSELVGIGDP
+32 LKPKSVLGDMSE
-45 APVMFTCDGKGRMYN
+45 PVAVPGMFTCDGKSRMSN
-60 YLDTDEK
+60 YLGYDEK
-67 RVKIYDENLD
+67 NVKVYNEDLE

-88 METYAVTKY
+88 AETYAITKY
-97 REPLWKNMS
+97 RELLWKNMP

-113 HTVYPDVNHA
+113 YA
-123 VYPTAVENMT
+123 VDPIAIEKVT
-133 VDLIRDDMNFL
+133 VDLIRDMTELNE
-144 CRNIYNGE
+144 YYE
-152 PLFGKEAVITETSR
+152 PRKIFGKEAIITETSR

-178 KDSLELSWDYNGK
+178 KDSLEVSRDYNGK

-205 VDSLALSGDRQQC
+205 VDSLTSSGDRQQC
-218 GKYSGTLKYYGSS
+218 GKYSGTLKYYGPS
-231 LTGAWKEAPEK
+231 LTGAWKESPEK
-242 SDVRSFDVSALVLRY
+242 SDVRSFEISPLKLYY
-257 YDMTSPYECSNFYIT
+257 YDMVSLYDDGHFLIT

-285 VPICQQSVE
+285 VPICQQSVV
-294 RTNETDRDGDGEVDQ
+294 RTEETDLDGDGEADQ
-309 IVTWYDYACPGFKI
+309 ITTWYGCDYPGFKI
-323 MQDNGNVVATVM
+323 MQDNGNVVATIM
-335 FDEGYILNRYDRH
+335 LDEGYSLNTYD
-348 LSFVHFEN
+348 SDFTFVHFEN
-356 KNYIVAEVMKTGSDD
+356 KNYIVANVQKAGNDG
-371 KTESASI
+371 KTEYASV

-405 LARKNEMVVVDFRGI
+405 LAHKNEMVVVDFSTI

>member
-32 LKPKSELVGIGDP
+32 LKPKSKLDGVGV
-45 APVMFTCDGKGRMYN
+45 PVPGMFTCDGKSRMSD
-60 YLDTDEK
+60 YLDYGEK
-67 RVKIYDENLD
+67 SVETSAKIYDENLD
-77 VEKEFDLVLPN
+77 VEKEFDLVRTN
-88 METYAVTKY
+88 VERYSVTKY
-97 REPLWKNMS
+97 RELLWKNMP
-106 QFDKVVD
+106 QFDRVVD
-113 HTVYPDVNHA
+113 YA
-123 VYPTAVENMT
+123 VYPTAIENVT
-133 VDLIRDDMNFL
+133 ADLIREMPESNEW
-144 CRNIYNGE
+144 YE
-152 PLFGKEAVITETSR
+152 PKIFGKEAVITETSR

-178 KDSLELSWDYNGK
+178 KDSLEVSKDYNGK

-205 VDSLALSGDRQQC
+205 VDSLTLSGDRQQC
-218 GKYSGTLKYYGSS
+218 GKYSGTLKYYGPS

-242 SDVRSFDVSALVLRY
+242 NNVQSYDVSALDLWYR
-257 YDMTSPYECSNFYIT
+257 DMVSPYDDSYFLIT

-285 VPICQQSVE
+285 VPVCQQSVE
-294 RTNETDRDGDGEVDQ
+294 STNEIDADGDGEVDQ
-309 IVTWYDYACPGFKI
+309 IVTWYGYTCPGFKI
-323 MQDNGNVVATVM
+323 MQDNGNVLATIM
-335 FDEGYILNRYDRH
+335 FDEGYRFNNYSVGRGDRA
-348 LSFVHFEN
+348 LSLVHFEN
-356 KNYIVAEVMKTGSDD
+356 KDYIVAEVEKTGSNGE
-371 KTESASI
+371 TEYASI

-383 PGDAASI
+383 PGDASSI

-405 LARKNEMVVVDFRGI
+405 FARKSEMVVVDFSTI

-428 VNGNGQTVMQTP
+428 VNGNGQTVMQAP

>member
-1 MRPTRIRE
+1 
-9 IKMKKTLLVVSA
+9 MKKTLLVVSA

-32 LKPKSELVGIGDP
+32 LKPESVLGDMRV
-45 APVMFTCDGKGRMYN
+45 PVPVPGMFTCDGKSRMSN
-60 YLDTDEK
+60 YLDHNEK
-67 RVKIYDENLD
+67 NVKVYNEDLE

-88 METYAVTKY
+88 AQSYAVTKY
-97 REPLWKNMS
+97 RELLWKNMP

-113 HTVYPDVNHA
+113 YA
-123 VYPTAVENMT
+123 VDPIAIEKVT
-133 VDLIRDDMNFL
+133 VDLIRDMTEFDEYYGGSL
-144 CRNIYNGE
+144 R
-152 PLFGKEAVITETSR
+152 LFGKEAVITETSR

-178 KDSLELSWDYNGK
+178 KDSLEVSKDYGSGK
-191 LTGHYYIG
+191 LKGHYYIG
-199 QITYSL
+199 QITYTL
-205 VDSLALSGDRQQC
+205 VDSLTLSGDRQQC
-218 GKYSGTLKYYGSS
+218 GKYSGTLKYYGPS
-231 LTGAWKEAPEK
+231 LTGAWKEDPEK
-242 SDVRSFDVSALVLRY
+242 SDERSFEIRPISLYY
-257 YDMTSPYECSNFYIT
+257 YDMASLYDDGHFLIT

-285 VPICQQSVE
+285 VPICQLSVE
-294 RTNETDRDGDGEVDQ
+294 RTTETDSDGDGEPDQ
-309 IVTWYDYACPGFKI
+309 IVTWYGCTYPGFKI
-323 MQDNGNVVATVM
+323 MQDNGNVVATIM
-335 FDEGYILNRYDRH
+335 LDEGYSLNTYD
-348 LSFVHFEN
+348 SDFTFVHFEN
-356 KNYIVAEVMKTGSDD
+356 KNYIVANVQKAGNDG
-371 KTESASI
+371 KTEYASV

-405 LARKNEMVVVDFRGI
+405 FARKNEMVVVDFRGI

>member
-32 LKPKSELVGIGDP
+32 LKPESVLGDMRV
-45 APVMFTCDGKGRMYN
+45 PVPVPGMFTCDGKSRMSN
-60 YLDTDEK
+60 YLDYNEK
-67 RVKIYDENLD
+67 NVKVYNEDLE

-88 METYAVTKY
+88 AQSYAVTKY
-97 REPLWKNMS
+97 RELLWKNMP
-106 QFDKVVD
+106 QFDMVVD
-113 HTVYPDVNHA
+113 YA
-123 VYPTAVENMT
+123 VDPVAIENVTA
-133 VDLIRDDMNFL
+133 DQIRDEMNYRYEYENPAGL
-144 CRNIYNGE
+144 RR
-152 PLFGKEAVITETSR
+152 LFGKEAVITETSR

-178 KDSLELSWDYNGK
+178 KDSLVLSTDYNGK

-199 QITYSL
+199 KITYSL
-205 VDSLALSGDRQQC
+205 GDSLMSSGVRVPC
-218 GKYSGTLKYYGSS
+218 GKYSGILKYYGPS
-231 LTGAWKEAPEK
+231 LTGAWKEDPEK
-242 SDVRSFDVSALVLRY
+242 SDERSFEIRPINLYY
-257 YDMTSPYECSNFYIT
+257 YDMASLYDDGHFLIT

-285 VPICQQSVE
+285 VPICQQSVV
-294 RTNETDRDGDGEVDQ
+294 RTEETDLDGDGEADQ
-309 IVTWYDYACPGFKI
+309 ITTWYGCDYPGFKI
-323 MQDNGNVVATVM
+323 MQDNGNVVATIM
-335 FDEGYILNRYDRH
+335 LDEGYSLKYD
-348 LSFVHFEN
+348 SDFTFVHFEN
-356 KNYIVAEVMKTGSDD
+356 KNYIVANVQKAGSDGE
-371 KTESASI
+371 TEYASI

-405 LARKNEMVVVDFRGI
+405 FARKNEMVVVDFRGI

-428 VNGNGQTVMQTP
+428 VNGNGQTVMQVP